1 MRAYNSSSA
10 ISLRADLLASFETL
24 LASLD
29 AFCANVRRNLELPAW
44 VSRTETEL
52 TDGLDAR
59 TKAIRLYRALWYEED
74 QDGRETLTCPGIVG
88 ADPDTLVTAHAC
100 NMAKNA
106 FKAAV
111 LALKAL
117 GRVEANAAMTDL
129 HRRQETVAIAMR
141 RMGAARLNLKQ
152 AYRHIPLLERRPLK
166 IGFTW
171 SKQGRVIQRTSV
183 AAARRLLEQRVETP
197 QILLE
202 LQRLTEIRSEEV
214 LARIRSICPHLRAN
228 IVFADGESL
237 GVQRRL
243 MQAPLPI
250 LVPLQPGESLPEFVA
265 VTPEPPG
272 SPRLRRA
279 DVRIEDEPLLP
290 SVRVHR
296 YRAPYRQ
303 SCDDDIKSLSFP
315 S

>member
-1 MRAYNSSSA
+1 MQAHDSSA
-10 ISLRADLLASFETL
+10 ISLRTDLLVGFEML
-24 LASLD
+24 LACLD
-29 AFCANVRRNLELPAW
+29 AFCASVRRNLELPAW

-52 TDGLDAR
+52 ADGLDAR
-59 TKAIRLYRALWYEED
+59 TKAIRLYRALWYEEN

-88 ADPDTLVTAHAC
+88 ADPDTLAAARAC
-100 NMAKNA
+100 NSAKNG

-117 GRVEANAAMTDL
+117 GRIEANAAMADL
-129 HRRQETVAIAMR
+129 HRRQEAVSVAMR

-202 LQRLTEIRSEEV
+202 LQRLAEIRSEEM

-228 IVFADGESL
+228 IVFADSEGP

-250 LVPLQPGESLPEFVA
+250 LVPLRPGENLPEFVA
-265 VTPEPPG
+265 VTPEPPA

-296 YRAPYRQ
+296 YRVPYRQ
-303 SCDDDIKSLSFP
+303 A
-315 S
+315 